1 MWPRAGRLAVRA
13 RRRGLATDAAAAR
26 AATLGQFD
34 SSVMRTYGRYDIVLS
49 HGEGREVW
57 DVDGKRY
64 LDMGGGIAVNSLGHA
79 HPEVLE
85 AIGEQAA
92 KLTHCS
98 NLYYTEPQG
107 ALGDALTRLFANGQ
121 GKVFFCNSGAEANEG
136 LFKLARAWGQRDQGD
151 TDPATARYEIVTAVN
166 SFHGRTVA
174 CIAATGQDKI
184 KAGFGPMV
192 PGYSHVPF
200 NDLQAVREAIGPQV
214 CPSSILG
221 LLCPACLTLARW
233 TPDVRGPDR
242 RHPGR
247 GRHHACDCGVPGGPA
262 AALRR
267 ARAPAPLRLSP
278 VRPLPLR
285 SLPVLPEDPGRC
297 RQP

>member
-136 LFKLARAWGQRDQGD
+136 LFKLARAWGQREQGD

-214 CPSSILG
+214 CRPLFILG
-221 LLCPACLTLARW
+221 LPCAACLTLARR
-233 TPDVRGPDR
+233 TDVRGPD
-242 RHPGR
+242 
-247 GRHHACDCGVPGGPA
+247 
-262 AALRR
+262 
-267 ARAPAPLRLSP
+267 
-278 VRPLPLR
+278 
-285 SLPVLPEDPGRC
+285 
-297 RQP
+297 